1 MNWHH
6 SVAIHPQQSLPDMKE
21 PNASAT
27 LNQRQAGQDLPDS
40 LGVIAGNRNLPI
52 LLCEQARRMG
62 VRRLVAVAF
71 DGETNPDLARFVDEI
86 VWLKI
91 GQLSKLIAAFRDR
104 NITQCVM
111 AGQIA
116 PKNLFD
122 LRPDLKALSLLVRLK
137 EKNAHTIFG
146 AVADELQKGGVTL
159 ISAIP
164 WLRPLMPQE
173 GFRLGRP
180 LSDAQQQDVAF
191 GLRIAKEISRL
202 DIGQTVVVKNG
213 VVLSVEGFEGTD
225 ACLIRGGELAGKE
238 GGAVAI
244 KVAKKNHDMRF
255 DIPCTGPKTIETC
268 AKAGIR
274 VLAIEGGK
282 TLVLDQRDV
291 ELLTAQLHVTLMAI
305 EAVES

>member
-1 MNWHH
+1 MNEPKT
-6 SVAIHPQQSLPDMKE
+6 SAASSRSQTSLGP
-21 PNASAT
+21 
-27 LNQRQAGQDLPDS
+27 PDS
-40 LGVIAGNRNLPI
+40 LGVIAGNRNLP
-52 LLCEQARRMG
+52 LLFCEQARRMG

-71 DGETNPDLARFVDEI
+71 DGETNPELARFVDEI

-122 LRPDLKALSLLVRLK
+122 LRPDLRALGLLLRLK
-137 EKNAHTIFG
+137 EKNAHTLFG
-146 AVADELQKGGVTL
+146 AIADELQKDGVTL
-159 ISAIP
+159 IPALP
-164 WLRPLMPQE
+164 WLKPLMPQP

-180 LSDAQQQDVAF
+180 LSDAQRDDVAY

-213 VVLSVEGFEGTD
+213 VVLAVEGFEGTD
-225 ACLIRGGELAGKE
+225 ACLARGGELAGKE

-255 DIPCTGPKTIETC
+255 DIPCTGPNTIETC

-282 TLVLDQRDV
+282 TLVLDQRDA
-291 ELLTAQLHVTLMAI
+291 ELLTAQLHVTLIAT
-305 EAVES
+305 ETVDP

>member
-1 MNWHH
+1 
-6 SVAIHPQQSLPDMKE
+6 
-21 PNASAT
+21 
-27 LNQRQAGQDLPDS
+27 
-40 LGVIAGNRNLPI
+40 
-52 LLCEQARRMG
+52 MG

-71 DGETNPDLARFVDEI
+71 DGETDPDLARFVDEI

-122 LRPDLKALSLLVRLK
+122 VRPDLRALSVLLRLK

-146 AVADELQKGGVTL
+146 AVAEELQKDGITL
-159 ISAIP
+159 IAALP
-164 WLRPLMPQE
+164 WLKPLMPQA

-180 LSDAQQQDVAF
+180 LTDPQREDVAF

-202 DIGQTVVVKNG
+202 DIGQTVVVKDG
-213 VVLSVEGFEGTD
+213 IVLAVEGFEGTD
-225 ACLIRGGELAGKE
+225 ACLARGGELAGKE
-238 GGAVAI
+238 GGATAV

-255 DIPCTGPKTIETC
+255 DIPCTGPKTMEIC
-268 AKAGIR
+268 ARAGIR

-282 TLVLDQRDV
+282 TLVLDQREM
-291 ELLTAQLHVTLMAI
+291 ELLAEKLKITLTAT
-305 EAVES
+305 